1 MPEVRHALEA
11 LRRVASA
18 AQGTTELPTLLRRIC
33 EQISESFGFERV
45 AVSSYD
51 PDRNEVVPL
60 VGVGVTDEELARVP
74 RGIEHYPILRTAL
87 ERRELVYVEDVRAAD
102 AVDEVADELDVTA
115 VCILPLLSAGRCLGF
130 LGADR
135 AGSPFQLD
143 TRARDLLTTMGVF
156 VATLLEKGFVADE
169 LRRLDELKSRFV
181 SIASHELRTP
191 AAVIYGAAETLARR
205 GDDLTHDQLHDLR
218 EALLENAR
226 WLRSL
231 VEQLLDLSRVE
242 AGAVRL
248 EPRPLDVR
256 SRVLSLV
263 RLVGAEREREI
274 EVDVPEGLT
283 ATVDSEAFERILTN
297 LVGNALTYGQ
307 APIRIGAEQ
316 RDRHFRLVVEDRGR
330 GVAPDFVPRLFERF
344 TRSAP
349 SSERRGAGLG
359 LAIARTYARAHDG
372 DLLYE
377 PARPTGARFLL
388 VLPQPGGATSGRE
401 GASA

>member
-1 MPEVRHALEA
+1 VPEVRHALEA
-11 LRRVASA
+11 LRRVAIA
-18 AQGTTELPTLLRRIC
+18 AQGESELPALLRRIC

-45 AVSSYD
+45 AVSRYD
-51 PDRNEVVPL
+51 QERDEAIPL
-60 VGVGVTDEELARVP
+60 VAVGAGDEEELAHAP
-74 RGIEHYPILRTAL
+74 RGLEHQPLLRTAL
-87 ERRELVYVEDVRAAD
+87 RAGELVCDD
-102 AVDEVADELDVTA
+102 AR
-115 VCILPLLSAGRCLGF
+115 CILPLLSAGRCLGF
-130 LGADR
+130 LGADH
-135 AGSPFQLD
+135 AGSASRLD
-143 TRARDLLTTMGVF
+143 ARASDLLTTMGVF
-156 VATLLEKGFVADE
+156 LATLLEKGFVADE

-191 AAVIYGAAETLARR
+191 AAVIYGTAETLFRR
-205 GDDLTHDQLHDLR
+205 GDDLSRERLNELH

-256 SRVLSLV
+256 GRVLSLV
-263 RLVGAEREREI
+263 RLVGGEREDEI
-274 EVDVPEGLT
+274 EVEVPDGLA
-283 ATVDSEAFERILTN
+283 ATVDHEAFERILTN
-297 LVGNALTYGQ
+297 LLGNALLYGKP
-307 APIRIGAEQ
+307 PIRVSAEQ

-330 GVAPDFVPRLFERF
+330 GVAPEFVPRLFERF
-344 TRSAP
+344 TRSA
-349 SSERRGAGLG
+349 SSTEERRGAGLG

-388 VLPQPGGATSGRE
+388 VLPQPVSGRE
-401 GASA
+401 GALA